1 VVASHQ
7 GARSGH
13 HDHRQQ
19 FQILERLYR
28 DLLTMPDRL
37 TFENSRKLCERM
49 RRCEA
54 LVDAKPGLFFGTA
67 TRIGGYPLFVERA
80 AGAELWDVDGNHL
93 IDYLLGFGSV
103 VLGHADHRVETA
115 VAGALASGP
124 NPTLLNLFHLELAE
138 SLVAL
143 LPGIEL
149 VTFLRTG
156 SDAIAAA
163 VRLARAVTGRQR
175 VLHWGMH
182 GWHDWCTAAND
193 GVLSAN
199 AAVLHRFEYNNLADA
214 ERLFALFPGE
224 IACIAMMPYEFEM
237 PHPGYLQ
244 GLRDM
249 AHRNGALF
257 VLDEVRSGFRI
268 DLGGAQAR
276 FGVDADLCAYSKA
289 IANGHALSVL
299 GGKRAIMQE
308 ILKLGLTVT
317 FYRAPDPMAAALAT
331 IGAIRED
338 AVPDRLELLGK
349 RLQAGLTEVFASAG
363 LPGHAIGHPATP
375 FITFAADRPA
385 VDQRMIRRFSN
396 GMLERGYLMPCAT
409 HWFICAAMTEAM
421 VDQTIAAAYS
431 VAQDMA
437 QELK

>member
-1 VVASHQ
+1 
-7 GARSGH
+7 
-13 HDHRQQ
+13 
-19 FQILERLYR
+19 
-28 DLLTMPDRL
+28 
-37 TFENSRKLCERM
+37 M

-54 LVDAKPGLFFGTA
+54 LVDAKPGLFFGAA
-67 TRIGGYPLFVERA
+67 TRIGGYPLFMERA

-103 VLGHADHRVETA
+103 ILGHADPRVETA
-115 VAGALASGP
+115 VARALHSGA
-124 NPTLLNLFHLELAE
+124 NPTLLNLHHVELAE
-138 SLVAL
+138 TLVDM
-143 LPGIEL
+143 LPGVEL

-182 GWHDWCTAAND
+182 GWHDWCTAASD
-193 GVLSAN
+193 GVLPAN

-214 ERLFALFPGE
+214 ERLFARYPGE
-224 IACIAMMPYEFEM
+224 IACIAMMPYEFEL
-237 PHPGYLQ
+237 PQPGYLSA
-244 GLRDM
+244 LRAL
-249 AHRNGALF
+249 AHRHGALF

-276 FGVDADLCAYSKA
+276 FGVEADLCAYSKA
-289 IANGHALSVL
+289 LANGHALSVL

-331 IGAIRED
+331 IAALSDD
-338 AVPDRLELLGK
+338 AVPARLERLGQ
-349 RLQAGLTEVFASAG
+349 RLQAGLNEAFTSAG
-363 LPGHAIGHPATP
+363 LPGRAIGHPATP
-375 FITFAADRPA
+375 FIRFAADRP
-385 VDQRMIRRFSN
+385 VTDQRMIRRFSN

-421 VDQTIAAAYS
+421 IDQTIAAAYL
-431 VAQDMA
+431 VARDMA
-437 QELK
+437 QEQTGPH